1 MNFCSDNTTCAAPE
15 IMAALVAA
23 NSGHAMPYGE
33 DDVTSGLAA
42 LFGALFETEV
52 AVFPVGTGT
61 AANALALSL
70 MTPPYG
76 AIYCHREAHIE
87 VDECGAPELFSGG
100 AKLVVLD
107 GEAGKISSGTLE
119 AALERAGGGD
129 VHHVP
134 PAALSLTQQTECGT
148 VYTPREV
155 TALCE
160 VAHGY
165 GLHVHMDGA
174 RFANAVVTLGCT
186 PAEATWRSGV
196 DILCFG
202 ATKNGALTAEAV
214 IIFKPELAAEA
225 AYRHKRVGQLFSK
238 MRFLSV
244 QLEAYITGGLW
255 LENARHANA
264 QAARMA
270 KGIEATEGVELL
282 YPVQGNELFA
292 TLSEPVLSG
301 LLEDG
306 FMFHRWDKGGGVI
319 ARLVTAFNTVPEDVD
334 AFIASLR
341 RHAAA
346 AEG

>member
-23 NSGHAMPYGE
+23 NHGHAMPYG
-33 DDVTSGLAA
+33 DDQVTNRLAG
-42 LFGALFETEV
+42 LFGDLFETEV

-87 VDECGAPELFSGG
+87 VDECGAPELFTGG

-107 GEAGKISSGTLE
+107 GDDGKIPSATLE

-129 VHHVP
+129 VHRVQ
-134 PAALSLTQQTECGT
+134 PASFSLTQLTECGT
-148 VYTPREV
+148 LYTPREV

-160 VAHGY
+160 VAHGQ

-174 RFANAVVTLGCT
+174 RFANAGASLGCT
-186 PAEATWRSGV
+186 PAEASWRSGV
-196 DILCFG
+196 DILSFG
-202 ATKNGALTAEAV
+202 ATKNGALAAEAM

-238 MRFLSV
+238 MRFVSV
-244 QLEAYITGGLW
+244 QLEAYIADGLW
-255 LENARHANA
+255 LESARRANQ
-264 QAARMA
+264 QAARLA
-270 KGIEATEGVELL
+270 AGIEATPGVRLL
-282 YPVQGNELFA
+282 YPVQGNMLFA
-292 TLSEPVLSG
+292 TLSEPTLSG
-301 LLEDG
+301 LLADG
-306 FMFHRWDKGGGVI
+306 FTFNRWYDSGVVT
-319 ARLVTAFNTVPEDVD
+319 ARLVTAFNTAPGDVD
-334 AFIASLR
+334 GFIESLR
-341 RHAAA
+341 RYAAA
-346 AEG
+346 AV

>member
-1 MNFCSDNTTCAAPE
+1 MNFCSDNTTGIAPE

-23 NSGHAMPYGE
+23 NSGQAMPYGE
-33 DDVTSGLAA
+33 DATTGGLAE

-76 AIYCHREAHIE
+76 AIYCHREAHIA
-87 VDECGAPELFSGG
+87 VHECGAPELFSGG

-107 GEAGKISSGTLE
+107 GEDGKISSGALE

-134 PAALSLTQQTECGT
+134 PAALSLSQQTECGT
-148 VYTPREV
+148 LYTPREV
-155 TALCE
+155 TALSE
-160 VAHGY
+160 VAHGH
-165 GLHVHMDGA
+165 GLNVHMDGA
-174 RFANAVVTLGCT
+174 RFANAVVTLECS
-186 PAEATWRSGV
+186 PAETTWRSGV

-202 ATKNGALTAEAV
+202 ATKNGALAAEAV
-214 IIFKPELAAEA
+214 IIFKPELAGEA

-238 MRFLSV
+238 MRFISA
-244 QLEAYITGGLW
+244 QLEAYIAGGLW

-264 QAARMA
+264 QAARLA
-270 KGIEATEGVELL
+270 EGIEATAGVELL
-282 YPVQGNELFA
+282 YKVEGNELFA

-306 FMFHRWDKGGGVI
+306 FTFHRWRDGGVVT
-319 ARLVTAFNTVPEDVD
+319 ARLVTAFDTAPEDID
-334 AFIASLR
+334 AFIASLK

-346 AEG
+346 KP

>member
-1 MNFCSDNTTCAAPE
+1 MNFCSDNTTGIAPE

-23 NSGHAMPYGE
+23 NSGQAMPYGE
-33 DDVTSGLAA
+33 DAITGGLAE

-76 AIYCHREAHIE
+76 AIYCHREAHIA
-87 VDECGAPELFSGG
+87 VHECGAPELFSGG

-107 GEAGKISSGTLE
+107 GEDGKISSGTLE
-119 AALERAGGGD
+119 SALERAGGGD

-134 PAALSLTQQTECGT
+134 PAALSLSQQTECGT
-148 VYTPREV
+148 LYTPREV

-160 VAHGY
+160 VAHGH
-165 GLHVHMDGA
+165 GLNVHMDGA
-174 RFANAVVTLGCT
+174 RFANAVVTLECS

-202 ATKNGALTAEAV
+202 ATKNGALAAEAV
-214 IIFKPELAAEA
+214 IIFKPELAGEA
-225 AYRHKRVGQLFSK
+225 AYRRKRVGQLFSK
-238 MRFLSV
+238 MRFISA
-244 QLEAYITGGLW
+244 QLEAYIAGGLW

-264 QAARMA
+264 QATRLAE
-270 KGIEATEGVELL
+270 GIESTARVELL

-306 FMFHRWDKGGGVI
+306 FTFHRWRDGGVVT
-319 ARLVTAFNTVPEDVD
+319 ARLVTAFDTAPEDID
-334 AFIASLR
+334 AFIASLK

-346 AEG
+346 KP

>member
-1 MNFCSDNTTCAAPE
+1 MNFCSDNTTGIAPE

-23 NSGHAMPYGE
+23 NSGQAMPYGE
-33 DDVTSGLAA
+33 DAITGRLAE

-76 AIYCHREAHIE
+76 AIYCHREAHIA
-87 VDECGAPELFSGG
+87 VHECGAPELFSGG

-107 GEAGKISSGTLE
+107 GEHGKISSGALE
-119 AALERAGGGD
+119 AALEQAGGGD

-134 PAALSLTQQTECGT
+134 PAALSLSQQTECGT
-148 VYTPREV
+148 LYTPREV

-160 VAHGY
+160 VAHGH
-165 GLHVHMDGA
+165 GLNVHMDGA
-174 RFANAVVTLGCT
+174 RFANAVVTLDCT
-186 PAEATWRSGV
+186 PAEATWRSGI

-202 ATKNGALTAEAV
+202 ATKNGALAAEAV
-214 IIFKPELAAEA
+214 IIFKPELAGEA

-238 MRFLSV
+238 MRFISA
-244 QLEAYITGGLW
+244 QLEAYIADGLW

-264 QAARMA
+264 QATRLAE
-270 KGIEATEGVELL
+270 GIEATAGVELL

-306 FMFHRWDKGGGVI
+306 FMFHRWRDGGVVT
-319 ARLVTAFNTVPEDVD
+319 ARLVTAFDTAPGDID
-334 AFIASLR
+334 AFIASLK
-341 RHAAA
+341 RHAAF
-346 AEG
+346 

>member
-1 MNFCSDNTTCAAPE
+1 MNFCSDTTACVAPE
-15 IMAALVAA
+15 IMDALVAA
-23 NSGHAMPYGE
+23 NSGQAMPYG
-33 DDVTSGLAA
+33 DDQATGRLAGLY
-42 LFGALFETEV
+42 GALFETGV
-52 AVFPVGTGT
+52 SVYPVGTGT

-87 VDECGAPELFSGG
+87 VDECGAPELFTGG

-107 GEAGKISSGTLE
+107 GGDGKIPSGGLA

-134 PAALSLTQQTECGT
+134 PAVLSLTQQTECGT

-155 TALCE
+155 TALSE
-160 VAHGY
+160 VAHGQ

-174 RFANAVVTLGCT
+174 RFANAVASLGCS
-186 PAEATWRSGV
+186 PAEASWRSGV
-196 DILCFG
+196 DILSFG
-202 ATKNGALTAEAV
+202 ATKNGALAAEAV

-225 AYRHKRVGQLFSK
+225 AYRHKRAGQLYSK

-244 QLEAYITGGLW
+244 QLETYIADGLW
-255 LENARHANA
+255 LANAKAANA
-264 QAARMA
+264 QAARLA
-270 KGIEATEGVELL
+270 EGIEATPNVELL

-301 LLEDG
+301 LLDDG
-306 FMFHRWDKGGGVI
+306 FTFNRRRQGGVVT
-319 ARLVTAFNTVPEDVD
+319 ARLVTAFNTTPEDVD
-334 AFIASLR
+334 AFIESLR

-346 AEG
+346 

>member
-1 MNFCSDNTTCAAPE
+1 MNFCSDNTTAVAPE

-23 NSGHAMPYGE
+23 NHGQAMPYGE
-33 DDVTSGLAA
+33 DAATGRLAG

-87 VDECGAPELFSGG
+87 VDECGAPELFTGG

-107 GEAGKISSGTLE
+107 GDAGKIPSAALE
-119 AALERAGGGD
+119 AALERAGDGD

-134 PAALSLTQQTECGT
+134 PAALSITQQTECGT
-148 VYTPREV
+148 FYTPREV

-165 GLHVHMDGA
+165 GMNVHMDGA
-174 RFANAVVTLGCT
+174 RFANAVAGLGCT
-186 PAEATWRSGV
+186 PAEASWRSGV
-196 DILCFG
+196 DALSFG
-202 ATKNGALTAEAV
+202 ATKNGAMAAEAV

-238 MRFLSV
+238 MRFVSV
-244 QLEAYITGGLW
+244 QLEAYISDGLW
-255 LENARHANA
+255 LENARRANA
-264 QAARMA
+264 QAARLA
-270 KGIEATEGVELL
+270 EGIEATTGVELL

-301 LLEDG
+301 LLADG
-306 FMFHRWDKGGGVI
+306 FTFNRWHRAGVVT
-319 ARLVTAFNTVPEDVD
+319 ARLVTAYDTAPKDVD

-341 RHAAA
+341 RHAVQ
-346 AEG
+346 E

>member
-1 MNFCSDNTTCAAPE
+1 MNFCSDNTTGIAPE
-15 IMAALVAA
+15 IMAALIAA
-23 NSGHAMPYGE
+23 NDGHAMPYG
-33 DDVTSGLAA
+33 DDPTTTGLAE
-42 LFGALFETEV
+42 LFGTLFETEV

-87 VDECGAPELFSGG
+87 VDECGAPELFTGG

-107 GEAGKISSGTLE
+107 GEHGKISSATLE
-119 AALERAGGGD
+119 TALERAGGGD

-134 PAALSLTQQTECGT
+134 PAVLSLTQQTESGT

-174 RFANAVVTLGCT
+174 RFANAMVTLGCT
-186 PAEATWRSGV
+186 PAEATWRAGV
-196 DILCFG
+196 EMLSFG
-202 ATKNGALTAEAV
+202 ATKNGALAAEAV
-214 IIFKPELAAEA
+214 IIFKPELAREA

-238 MRFLSV
+238 MRFVSA
-244 QLEAYITGGLW
+244 QLQAYITDDLW
-255 LENARHANA
+255 LRNAAHANA
-264 QAARMA
+264 QAARLA
-270 KGIEATEGVELL
+270 DGIKATPGVALIH
-282 YPVQGNELFA
+282 PVQGNELFA
-292 TLSEPVLSG
+292 TLPEPVLSG

-306 FMFHRWDKGGGVI
+306 FMFHRWQSSGDVTI
-319 ARLVTAFNTVPEDVD
+319 RLVTAFNTAPEDVD
-334 AFIASLR
+334 AFIESLR
-341 RHAAA
+341 KRCV
-346 AEG
+346 